1 MPREATMTI
10 DPLELVASTADPAF
24 GTDETGRIVI
34 WNRAAEKLFGYQA
47 SEVLGRPCHDI
58 ICGKDPFG
66 NRFCD
71 ESCALVH
78 MARRHEAMRRFQMDV
93 RLESNQL
100 QRVSV
105 SVLTVPGPRE
115 SQFTMI
121 HLLQPVSLR
130 EAGPEPLTQLGGYSA
145 AEANPEIAAGSPPP
159 QLASLT
165 SRELEVLR
173 LLTDGSSNN
182 KIADSLYISVMTV
195 RTHIQNILRKL
206 EVHSKVEA
214 VALALRHRL
223 I

>member
-1 MPREATMTI
+1 MTT
-10 DPLELVASTADPAF
+10 DPLDLVASTADPAF
-24 GTDETGRIVI
+24 GTDEEGRIVI
-34 WNRAAEKLFGYQA
+34 WNRGAEKLFGYEA
-47 SEVLGRPCHDI
+47 SDVLGRPCHDI
-58 ICGKDPFG
+58 ICGKDLFG

-71 ESCALVH
+71 EFCALAN
-78 MARRHEAMRRFQMDV
+78 MARRREAIRRFQMDV

-121 HLLQPVSLR
+121 HLLHPVKSRRSPDEL
-130 EAGPEPLTQLGGYSA
+130 
-145 AEANPEIAAGSPPP
+145 IAALGEGLGEETAPAAAGGSASSPPP

-165 SRELEVLR
+165 PRELEVLR
-173 LLTDGSSNN
+173 LLTDGSSSQR
-182 KIADSLYISVMTV
+182 IADSLYISVMTV

>member
-1 MPREATMTI
+1 MST
-10 DPLELVASTADPAF
+10 DPLDLVASTADPAF
-24 GTDETGRIVI
+24 GTDEDGRIVI
-34 WNRAAEKLFGYQA
+34 WNRAAEKLFGYEA
-47 SEVLGRPCHDI
+47 SDVLGRPCHDI
-58 ICGKDPFG
+58 ICGKDLFG

-71 ESCALVH
+71 EFCALVN
-78 MARRHEAMRRFQMDV
+78 MARRREAVRRFQMDV

-105 SVLTVPGPRE
+105 SVLKVPGPRE

-121 HLLQPVSLR
+121 HLLQPVRSRRSPDELTALG
-130 EAGPEPLTQLGGYSA
+130 EAPEEEMGSA
-145 AEANPEIAAGSPPP
+145 AGGRSIGSPPP

-165 SRELEVLR
+165 PRELEVLR
-173 LLTDGSSNN
+173 LLTDGSSNK

>member
-1 MPREATMTI
+1 MTT
-10 DPLELVASTADPAF
+10 DPLDLVASTADPAF
-24 GTDETGRIVI
+24 GTDENGRIVI
-34 WNRAAEKLFGYQA
+34 WNRAAEKLFGYEA
-47 SEVLGRPCHDI
+47 SDVLGRPCHDI
-58 ICGKDPFG
+58 ICGRDPFG

-71 ESCALVH
+71 EVCPLANMV
-78 MARRHEAMRRFQMDV
+78 RRREAVRRFQMDV

-115 SQFTMI
+115 SQFTML
-121 HLLQPVSLR
+121 HLLQPVKQRDSS
-130 EAGPEPLTQLGGYSA
+130 GDWLTQLGEGTGDEA
-145 AEANPEIAAGSPPP
+145 AAAGAAGSAASSPPRE
-159 QLASLT
+159 LASLT
-165 SRELEVLR
+165 PRELEILR
-173 LLTDGSSNN
+173 LLTDGSSNK

-195 RTHIQNILRKL
+195 RTHVQNILRKL

>member
-1 MPREATMTI
+1 MTA
-10 DPLELVASTADPAF
+10 DPLDLVASTADPAF
-24 GTDETGRIVI
+24 GTDEDGRIVI
-34 WNRAAEKLFGYQA
+34 WNRAAEKLFGYEA
-47 SEVLGRPCHDI
+47 SDVLGRPCHDI
-58 ICGKDPFG
+58 ICGKDLFG

-71 ESCALVH
+71 EFCALAN
-78 MARRHEAMRRFQMDV
+78 MARRREAVRRFQMDI

-121 HLLQPVSLR
+121 HLLQPVRSRRSPDELTAFG
-130 EAGPEPLTQLGGYSA
+130 EAPGEDMGSA
-145 AEANPEIAAGSPPP
+145 ASGRSVGSPPP

-165 SRELEVLR
+165 PRELEVLR
-173 LLTDGSSNN
+173 LLTDGSSNK

-195 RTHIQNILRKL
+195 RTHIQNVLRKL